1 MNCCKKTAVKNIH
14 RSFYVIEFIMCRFP
28 LLIIRCAWYFS
39 AIMRD
44 FWKDFFYG
52 LKLGFKA
59 WFISISSVSAIICI
73 CQVLG

>member
-1 MNCCKKTAVKNIH
+1 MLWYVLSSVLVKSLEEMARGVESKTI
-14 RSFYVIEFIMCRFP
+14 
-28 LLIIRCAWYFS
+28 S
-39 AIMRD
+39 APNSLQEVD
-44 FWKDFFYG
+44 DSVKDFFHG

>member
-44 FWKDFFYG
+44 FWKGFRIG
-52 LKLGFKA
+52 LKIWYNTTCA
-59 WFISISSVSAIICI
+59 IASIICVA
-73 CQVLG
+73 QLLG